1 MSTSRPP
8 RDVLG
13 MLLSGSGL
21 PDLRQLG
28 EYLGE
33 RVGPGQTEALLA
45 ATEHSVRAVRLVALR
60 ALGEVG
66 GDEEIDHLRA
76 LTRHSDPETQQAAR
90 QAIDLIDE
98 RLLREGELTAS
109 LPAPPPPPPG
119 QGRKRRK
126 KKSVVPPPPP
136 PPGGSLAAG
145 DLGRP
150 LASGLEVE
158 VRSGVAA
165 EGSFPAIPTPA
176 AAAEPVV
183 APAGLP
189 AIPSAAALPVPL
201 ARQTQVGAGVS
212 RPWSPAVAELVGKQ
226 KPHA

>member
-1 MSTSRPP
+1 
-8 RDVLG
+8 

-66 GDEEIDHLRA
+66 GVEEIDRLRA

-90 QAIDLIDE
+90 QAIDMIDE
-98 RLLREGELTAS
+98 RLLREGS
-109 LPAPPPPPPG
+109 LSAQTPPPPPAPPG
-119 QGRKRRK
+119 EGRKRRK
-126 KKSVVPPPPP
+126 KKAVAPPPPP
-136 PPGGSLAAG
+136 PPGGNLAAG
-145 DLGRP
+145 DLSTP
-150 LASGLEVE
+150 LTSGLEVD

-165 EGSFPAIPTPA
+165 EGSFPAIPPPA
-176 AAAEPVV
+176 AVAETVSG
-183 APAGLP
+183 PAGLP
-189 AIPSAAALPVPL
+189 PIPNAAALPEPL
-201 ARQTQVGAGVS
+201 ERRAQVGAGVS
-212 RPWSPAVAELVGKQ
+212 RPWSPVVAELVGKQ